1 MPSVG
6 DLEMLRQARSEGGK
20 YSAADVLHQ
29 LGDPADEA
37 IVDLAVEQMSS
48 SDRNIRVLA
57 LRVLEL
63 YRGDRALPGLLA
75 GLRDEKRRVCAAAI
89 QACPNY
95 LENDAVAERLEE
107 IVGDVALKR
116 KLRRRAL
123 SMLAGNEGRLHG
135 DLTRA
140 AAAALRRLMTEQE
153 YRFAI
158 VFGLVRLEA
167 APRIESLVRD
177 FAASADEME
186 RRMAGR
192 ALGGERIIHIDRC
205 AANEEM
211 HQRIMR
217 TCDIAH
223 GRMYYWL
230 PRDDNA
236 FLPKTCQ
243 LAPTN

>member
-1 MPSVG
+1 MLSVG
-6 DLEMLRQARSEGGK
+6 DLQMLRQARIVGGNV
-20 YSAADVLHQ
+20 SADNVLRQ

-37 IVDLAVEQMSS
+37 IIDFAVEQMSC

-57 LRVLEL
+57 LRVLE
-63 YRGDRALPGLLA
+63 YYYGDRALQGLLA

-95 LENDAVAERLEE
+95 LEHEVVAKRLAE
-107 IVGDVALKR
+107 IVRDATLKR

-123 SMLAGNEGRLHG
+123 SMLAGNEGRLRG

-140 AAAALRRLMTEQE
+140 AAAALRWLMAEQE

-158 VFGLVRLEA
+158 LFGLVRLGA
-167 APRIESLVRD
+167 APRVISLIEAFS
-177 FAASADEME
+177 ASANEME

-192 ALGGERIIHIDRC
+192 ALGGERVIHIDRYT
-205 AANEEM
+205 ADEKM
-211 HQRIMR
+211 RQRIMHS
-217 TCDIAH
+217 CDIAH

-230 PRDDNA
+230 PREDIA
-236 FLPKTCQ
+236 LRRAT
-243 LAPTN
+243 